1 MRDPQAIIERFRQ
14 AAFGACD
21 WNEALATA
29 ATAMS
34 AKMVHLV
41 ALGEDGAPAFNHIL
55 GATDDMIAEYLAI
68 GGLNPAIN
76 PRTHVALTYATN
88 RCFVDDDV
96 VDAQQRARSPMY
108 RLFRRS
114 DADHSA
120 MVPIACAGARGSFT
134 AMRSRAPYDEDER
147 RLAAT
152 IVPAVADICAQA
164 VVLGSAID
172 GAMLTTVEALAA
184 TVILLGE
191 ERRVARMSCDAEALL
206 MDGGYLKVRRGRIV
220 AADPAEDVALSRAFV
235 QATDPRRQR
244 RTVGRIILR
253 GTGGDLPMV
262 VECGPLPD
270 RPSGPFSQ
278 ARAMLSVRSAPHA
291 RTAALLGELYPLT
304 AGEAAVAA
312 LLASGAD
319 LKTIATARGC
329 SVETVRTQVKALFD
343 KTGAR
348 RQGELIALL
357 HRTR

>member
-21 WNEALATA
+21 WNDALKDA

-34 AKMVHLV
+34 SKMVHLV
-41 ALGEDGAPAFNHIL
+41 ALGRDGAPIFNHIL
-55 GATDDMIAEYLAI
+55 GATDDMIAEYLAV

-76 PRTHVALTYATN
+76 PRTHVALTHTPN

-96 VDAQQRARSPMY
+96 IDAQQRARSPMY

-120 MVPIACAGARGSFT
+120 MVPIVCEGGRGSFT
-134 AMRSRAPYDEDER
+134 AMRSQGPYDEDER
-147 RLAAT
+147 RLVAT
-152 IVPAVADICAQA
+152 IVPAIADICAQA
-164 VVLGSAID
+164 VALGSAID
-172 GAMLTTVEALAA
+172 GAVLTAVEALAA

-191 ERRVARMSCDAEALL
+191 ERRVVRMSCDAEALL
-206 MDGGYLKVRRGRIV
+206 MDGGYLTVRRGRIV
-220 AADPAEDVALSRAFV
+220 ASDPVEDVALSRAFA
-235 QATDPRRQR
+235 QATDPRRQHR
-244 RTVGRIILR
+244 KAGRIVLR
-253 GTGGDLPMV
+253 GTGGDIPMV

-278 ARAMLSVRSAPHA
+278 ARAMLSVRSAPHV
-291 RTAALLGELYPLT
+291 RTAALLGDLYPLT
-304 AGEAAVAA
+304 PGEAEVAA

-343 KTGAR
+343 KTGVR